1 MNINKQSLQQFRADF
16 AATVKELEAKHN
28 VKIELGSF
36 SFNDDLF
43 SGKMKVT
50 NTVTAGGEKI
60 DEKMLWVKECKQIG
74 LSEDDYGATVSV
86 NGMSGKIVGIKLR
99 SFKYPVI
106 VEATNGKRYKMNV
119 NQVVTSLIK
128 S

>member
-1 MNINKQSLQQFRADF
+1 MNINKPSLQLFRADF
-16 AATVKELEAKHN
+16 AATVKELEAKYD

-50 NTVTAGGEKI
+50 NMVTDNGEKI
-60 DEKMLWVKECKQIG
+60 DDKMLWAKDCKQIG
-74 LSEDDYGATVSV
+74 LKAEDYGATVTV
-86 NGMSGKIVGIKLR
+86 NGMNGKIVGIKLR

-106 VEATNGKRYKMNV
+106 VQATDGQRYKLSA
-119 NQVVTSLIK
+119 NQVKLRLTK
-128 S
+128 